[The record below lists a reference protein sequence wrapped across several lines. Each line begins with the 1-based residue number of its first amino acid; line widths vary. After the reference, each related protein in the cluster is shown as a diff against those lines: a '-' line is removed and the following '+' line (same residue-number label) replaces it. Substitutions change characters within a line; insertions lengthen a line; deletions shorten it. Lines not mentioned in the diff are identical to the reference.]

1 MKHQTQVLGIVISR
15 RKKMLNDKDWMIKQQ
30 NEQLYSAWTRI
41 EEQRAEI
48 DNLKLELQR
57 LRREIEY
64 IGAREEVRLQEASN

>member
-15 RKKMLNDKDWMIKQQ
+15 RKKMNDKDWMIKQQ

>member
-1 MKHQTQVLGIVISR
+1 M
-15 RKKMLNDKDWMIKQQ
+15 MNEKDWMIKQQ

-48 DNLKLELQR
+48 DELKTEVQR

-64 IGAREEVRLQEASN
+64 IGARTARAEIRLQEAAN

>member
-1 MKHQTQVLGIVISR
+1 
-15 RKKMLNDKDWMIKQQ
+15 MLNDKDWMIKQQ

-57 LRREIEY
+57 LRREVEY

>member
-64 IGAREEVRLQEASN
+64 IGAREEVRLQEAAN

>member
-15 RKKMLNDKDWMIKQQ
+15 RKKMNDKDWMIKQQ

-64 IGAREEVRLQEASN
+64 IGAREEVRLQETAN